1 MRELCQRLKAAGER
15 LAGLPP
21 ETPLPECMRRI
32 GEEALRLLEGREA
45 PAAILFCYDPERG
58 GLDPASRVAVGKT
71 GELTGPD
78 WPRPDG
84 MAAHALLHRR
94 RVLSWEAPD
103 IPIHPAKQAAGARS
117 VGCWPLLTA
126 EGPVGV
132 LYLSCREERPFTEEE
147 VEAIEA
153 FTGLAALALQRHGP
167 WNASDRRWV
176 GPPANWRSCGA
187 WTTSSAPGPTPRRCW
202 RPSCGSPWS

>member
-1 MRELCQRLKAAGER
+1 MTPAMRELCQRLKAAGER

-45 PAAILFCYDPERG
+45 PAAILFCYDPEQG
-58 GLDPASRVAVGKT
+58 SLDPASRVAVGKT

-94 RVLSWEAPD
+94 RVSPGRRRTSPSIPRNRRRAP
-103 IPIHPAKQAAGARS
+103 AAWGA
-117 VGCWPLLTA
+117 
-126 EGPVGV
+126 GP
-132 LYLSCREERPFTEEE
+132 C
-147 VEAIEA
+147 
-153 FTGLAALALQRHGP
+153 
-167 WNASDRRWV
+167 
-176 GPPANWRSCGA
+176 
-187 WTTSSAPGPTPRRCW
+187 
-202 RPSCGSPWS
+202 